1 MQKSI
6 NLYYYKNVTYFSFL
20 SEGEIERESE
30 RKRELLR
37 TRKKHTQNVCAR
49 KSGIDY
55 CIHGNFRP
63 RFIFKSFAL
72 IASGRI

>member
-1 MQKSI
+1 MSHI
-6 NLYYYKNVTYFSFL
+6 SL
-20 SEGEIERESE
+20 SCLRERERESE

-55 CIHGNFRP
+55 CIHENFRP
-63 RFIFKSFAL
+63 RFIFTSFAL